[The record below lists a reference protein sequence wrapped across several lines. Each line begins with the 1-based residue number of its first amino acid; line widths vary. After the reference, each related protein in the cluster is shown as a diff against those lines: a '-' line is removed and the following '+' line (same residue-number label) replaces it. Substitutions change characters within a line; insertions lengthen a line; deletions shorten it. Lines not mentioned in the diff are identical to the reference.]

1 MIRLYTPNGLKAEV
15 PETKAEDNTPRF
27 DGNQDM
33 ESAVSYYKNNGYV
46 VFSGFVSQESCD
58 QLRNLWE
65 KNIKS
70 YKGTI
75 YRQTTAKAEKNI
87 LNENGWV
94 MNPILNLQSLNPY
107 LFGDLRH
114 AVENDVFS
122 NLSICKALKSILGEK
137 PKIVQSMYFEGNSA
151 TWEHQDSYYLDSE
164 KVGLMTAGW
173 LALEEIKAES
183 GRFFICPES
192 HKIDLGRQN
201 IKNNIADNHDK
212 YIEKVVSIIKSKN
225 MPIKAPYLAKGDVL
239 FWNSWTIHGSL
250 NSQSTTHSRSSI
262 TMHAIPQSHKF
273 LQFHS
278 RKIDVPTDD
287 LGNALIYRPKDQSK
301 FKHQLVLTIESRFPG
316 IFYWLKKQAIKSLVK
331 KKSDISN
338 I

>member
-1 MIRLYTPNGLKAEV
+1 MIQLYTPNGLRTEV

-27 DGNQDM
+27 NIEKDTVGAIN
-33 ESAVSYYKNNGYV
+33 YYRENGYV
-46 VFSGFVSQESCD
+46 IFSGCVSQESCNK
-58 QLRNLWE
+58 LRDLWE

-70 YKGTI
+70 YKGKI

-87 LNENGWV
+87 LNDNGWI

-107 LFGDLRH
+107 LFGDLRR

-164 KVGLMTAGW
+164 KIGLMTAGW
-173 LALEEIKAES
+173 LALEEIKADA

-192 HKIDLGRQN
+192 HKIDLGLQN
-201 IKNNIADNHDK
+201 IENNIADNHDK
-212 YIEKVVSIIKSKN
+212 YIAKVVSIIKSKN
-225 MPIKAPYLAKGDVL
+225 MPIKAPYMTTGDVL

-250 NSQSTTHSRSSI
+250 DSQSKTHSRSSI
-262 TMHAIPQSHKF
+262 TMHAIPESHKF

-287 LGNALIYRPKDQSK
+287 LGSSLIYRPKDQTK
-301 FKHQLVLTIESRFPG
+301 FKNRLVFATESYFPN
-316 IFYWLKKQAIKSLVK
+316 IFYWIKKKAIKSLIGRK
-331 KKSDISN
+331 TT
-338 I
+338 